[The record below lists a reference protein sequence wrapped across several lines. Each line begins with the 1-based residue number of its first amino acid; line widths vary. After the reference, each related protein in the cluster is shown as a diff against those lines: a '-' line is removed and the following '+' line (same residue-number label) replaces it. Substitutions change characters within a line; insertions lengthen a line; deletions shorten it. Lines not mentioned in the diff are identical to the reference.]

1 MLKCRPPNITNLD
14 DLMEE
19 GFNLLLSKRRTNQL
33 SSDSSLVTSPE
44 SKKLKEGDISYS
56 SEGERNEEGDD
67 ICPEYGGGPSKTTA
81 GYSYRSWK
89 RWRLLK
95 KQLIT
100 SGSLSTS

>member
-67 ICPEYGGGPSKTTA
+67 ICPCLLYTSPSPRDA
-81 GYSYRSWK
+81 
-89 RWRLLK
+89 
-95 KQLIT
+95 
-100 SGSLSTS
+100 